1 MSENLKK
8 LTGKNPK
15 DFEPLAYAL
24 INTPDVEL
32 FAELVGSDDFLFD
45 FVKQNVA
52 NRLSKV
58 CNESNYMNVLA
69 LLKYYSPF
77 YEDFIVSNLVKFANE
92 DLTDKLLEIFENGT
106 DEEKTYCAKFFAFV
120 QDPLALEFL
129 QKNAYSENSAL
140 SSNCASTLALLGD
153 KTSYKQALEKLNSDD
168 EFTILDG
175 VKFLVS
181 YGDKAVVPE
190 VISAMKKSSMAEN
203 IAGELLYLTNLFELY
218 KQNQEDGLFVLNS
231 IINGLGEILGLAQI
245 FDFRLY
251 EFLEMLINGH
261 KDSKVAVVLI
271 NAVDKFDTL
280 TENDEYLFDET
291 KDTKQEVNDI
301 KKLLSTMD
309 VAQLYSLID
318 EELLEDSL
326 FVFSALEYTENEGK
340 VRGLLNSSNPT
351 VVLKALEVLKILGV
365 LTNDDKHKALDSVVD
380 ENLRSV
386 IYAI

>member
-58 CNESNYMNVLA
+58 CNESNYMNLLA

-153 KTSYKQALEKLNSDD
+153 KTSYNKALEKLNSDD

-181 YGDKAVVPE
+181 YGDKAVVLE

-291 KDTKQEVNDI
+291 KDTKQEVLDI
-301 KKLLSTMD
+301 KKLLSTMNIGE
-309 VAQLYSLID
+309 LYALVD
-318 EELLEDSL
+318 EELEDGSL
-326 FVFSALEYTENEGK
+326 FVFSALEFTEDENK
-340 VRGLLNSSNPT
+340 VRSLLSSANPT

-365 LTNDDKHKALDSVVD
+365 LTNDDKHKALDSIVD

>member
-58 CNESNYMNVLA
+58 CNESNYMNLLA

-153 KTSYKQALEKLNSDD
+153 KTSYMQALEKLNSDD

-291 KDTKQEVNDI
+291 KDTKQEVLDI

-351 VVLKALEVLKILGV
+351 VVLKALEILKLLGV
-365 LTNDDKHKALDSVVD
+365 LTNEDKQKALDSVSD
-380 ENLRSV
+380 ENLQGV
-386 IYAI
+386 IYAM

>member
-58 CNESNYMNVLA
+58 CNESNYMNLLA

-251 EFLEMLINGH
+251 EFLEMLINGY

-291 KDTKQEVNDI
+291 KDTKQEVLDI

-351 VVLKALEVLKILGV
+351 VVLKALEILKLLGV
-365 LTNDDKHKALDSVVD
+365 LTNEDKQKALDSVSD
-380 ENLRSV
+380 ENLQGV
-386 IYAI
+386 IYAM

>member
-58 CNESNYMNVLA
+58 CNESNYMNLLA

-120 QDPLALEFL
+120 QDPLAFEFL

-318 EELLEDSL
+318 DELLEDSL
-326 FVFSALEYTENEGK
+326 FVFSALEFTEDENK
-340 VRGLLNSSNPT
+340 VRSLLSSANPT
-351 VVLKALEVLKILGV
+351 IVLKALEVLKILGV

>member
-58 CNESNYMNVLA
+58 CNESNYMNLLA

-77 YEDFIVSNLVKFANE
+77 YEDFIVSNLVKFADE
-92 DLTDKLLEIFENGT
+92 DLTDKMLNLFEHGT

-129 QKNAYSENSAL
+129 QQNAYSENSAL

-271 NAVDKFDTL
+271 NAIDKFDTL

-318 EELLEDSL
+318 EELLDDSL
-326 FVFSALEYTENEGK
+326 FVFSALEYTENEDK

-351 VVLKALEVLKILGV
+351 VVLKALEILKLLGV
-365 LTNDDKHKALDSVVD
+365 LTNEDKQKALDSVSD
-380 ENLRSV
+380 ENLQGV
-386 IYAI
+386 IYAM

>member
-58 CNESNYMNVLA
+58 CNESNYMNLLA

-153 KTSYKQALEKLNSDD
+153 KTSYMQALEKLNSDD

-181 YGDKAVVPE
+181 YGDKAFVPE

-291 KDTKQEVNDI
+291 KDTKQEVLDI

-351 VVLKALEVLKILGV
+351 VVLKALEILKLLGV
-365 LTNDDKHKALDSVVD
+365 LTNEDKQKALDSVSD
-380 ENLRSV
+380 ENLQGV
-386 IYAI
+386 IYAM

>member
-58 CNESNYMNVLA
+58 CDESNYMNLLA

-291 KDTKQEVNDI
+291 KDTKQEVLDI

-326 FVFSALEYTENEGK
+326 FVFSALEYTENEGQ

-351 VVLKALEVLKILGV
+351 VVLKALEILKLLGV
-365 LTNDDKHKALDSVVD
+365 LTNEDKQKALDSVSD
-380 ENLRSV
+380 ENLQGV
-386 IYAI
+386 IYAM

>member
-58 CNESNYMNVLA
+58 CNESNYMNLLA

-120 QDPLALEFL
+120 QDPLAFEFL

-301 KKLLSTMD
+301 KKLLSTMNIGE
-309 VAQLYSLID
+309 LYALVD
-318 EELLEDSL
+318 EELEDGSL
-326 FVFSALEYTENEGK
+326 FVFSALEFTEDENK
-340 VRGLLNSSNPT
+340 VRSLLSSANPT
-351 VVLKALEVLKILGV
+351 IVLKALEVLKILGV

>member
-58 CNESNYMNVLA
+58 CNESNYMNLLA

-153 KTSYKQALEKLNSDD
+153 KTSYNQALEKLNSDD

-365 LTNDDKHKALDSVVD
+365 LTNDHKHKALDSVVD

>member
-24 INTPDVEL
+24 INTPDEEL

-58 CNESNYMNVLA
+58 CNESNYMNLLA

-120 QDPLALEFL
+120 QDPLAFEFL

-153 KTSYKQALEKLNSDD
+153 KTSYMQALEKLNSDD

-301 KKLLSTMD
+301 KKLLSTMNIGE
-309 VAQLYSLID
+309 LYALVD
-318 EELLEDSL
+318 EELEDGSL
-326 FVFSALEYTENEGK
+326 FVFSALEFTEDENK
-340 VRGLLNSSNPT
+340 VRSLLSSANPT
-351 VVLKALEVLKILGV
+351 IVLKALEVLKILGV

>member
-58 CNESNYMNVLA
+58 CNESNYMNLLA

-153 KTSYKQALEKLNSDD
+153 KTSYNQALEKLNSDD

-291 KDTKQEVNDI
+291 KDTKQEVLDI

>member
-58 CNESNYMNVLA
+58 CNESNYMNLLA

-120 QDPLALEFL
+120 QDPLALQYL
-129 QKNAYSENSAL
+129 QQNAYSENSAL

-301 KKLLSTMD
+301 KKLLSTMNIGE
-309 VAQLYSLID
+309 LYALVD
-318 EELLEDSL
+318 EELEDGSL
-326 FVFSALEYTENEGK
+326 FVFSALEFTEDENK
-340 VRGLLNSSNPT
+340 VRSLLSSVNPT
-351 VVLKALEVLKILGV
+351 IVLKALEVLKILGV

>member
-58 CNESNYMNVLA
+58 CNESNYMNLLA

-153 KTSYKQALEKLNSDD
+153 KTSYMQALEKLNSDD

-301 KKLLSTMD
+301 KKLLSTMNIGE
-309 VAQLYSLID
+309 LYALVD
-318 EELLEDSL
+318 EELEDGSL
-326 FVFSALEYTENEGK
+326 FVFSALEFTEDENK
-340 VRGLLNSSNPT
+340 VRSLLSSANPT

-365 LTNDDKHKALDSVVD
+365 LTNDDKHKALDSVAD

>member
-58 CNESNYMNVLA
+58 CNESNYMNLLA

>member
-58 CNESNYMNVLA
+58 CNESNYMNLLA

-120 QDPLALEFL
+120 QDPLAFEFL

-326 FVFSALEYTENEGK
+326 FVFSALEYTENEDK

-351 VVLKALEVLKILGV
+351 VVLKALEILKILGV
-365 LTNDDKHKALDSVVD
+365 LTNEDKQKALDSVSD
-380 ENLRSV
+380 ENLQGV
-386 IYAI
+386 IYAM

>member
-58 CNESNYMNVLA
+58 CNESNYMNLLA

-129 QKNAYSENSAL
+129 QKNAYSENSSL

-301 KKLLSTMD
+301 KKLLSTMNIGE
-309 VAQLYSLID
+309 LYALVD
-318 EELLEDSL
+318 EELEDGSL
-326 FVFSALEYTENEGK
+326 FVFSALEFTEDENK
-340 VRGLLNSSNPT
+340 VRSLLSSANPT

>member
-58 CNESNYMNVLA
+58 CNESNYMNLLA

-120 QDPLALEFL
+120 QDPLAFEFL

-153 KTSYKQALEKLNSDD
+153 KTSYMQALEKLNSDD

-301 KKLLSTMD
+301 KKLLSTMNIGE
-309 VAQLYSLID
+309 LYALVD
-318 EELLEDSL
+318 EELEDGSL
-326 FVFSALEYTENEGK
+326 FVFSALEFTEDENK
-340 VRGLLNSSNPT
+340 VRSLLSSANPT

-365 LTNDDKHKALDSVVD
+365 LTNEDKHKALDSVVD